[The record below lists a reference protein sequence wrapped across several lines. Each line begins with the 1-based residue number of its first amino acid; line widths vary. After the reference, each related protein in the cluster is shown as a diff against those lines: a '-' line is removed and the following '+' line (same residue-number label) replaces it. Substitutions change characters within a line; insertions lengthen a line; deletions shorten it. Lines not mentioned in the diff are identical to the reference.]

1 MSQRLILGMVR
12 KPPINACI
20 APWPVKTVAVK
31 IVRKSAYGLL
41 SLIICLCL
49 ATPIIC
55 LAENQ
60 GPKTVD
66 EITKELQDV
75 FEEKP
80 KEQADSPADLID
92 SNSPPKPMKLIDI
105 DPLYTDPKME
115 GEGKWKKV
123 DLFPGRKDEPGIY
136 TTFYR
141 PGVNFPNSIV
151 YMVAFEMKDISMEL
165 FLGSGEPL
173 RKKGSPAMIHKSR
186 HPTLLAVTNALWQSR
201 HTGKTGIIYK
211 GELLKEMAQGKATIV
226 VYKDGSVDVREWS
239 EDIPIAHVEYARQ
252 LKHLILK
259 QGQIVTTRL
268 KNGRPVSAE
277 IGLGSL
283 LNEDQPVFK
292 IPPKAEGKKPRYRL
306 NLNRGVLW
314 FLATR
319 SAFGIRPDGNLVF
332 AVGHHIRTTDLAK
345 ALALAGCV
353 RGMHGDAN
361 PGNAIG
367 VLYYRNKKGKLIKR
381 ERLSPLQHWTTV
393 NRYLKRS
400 YPKDF
405 FAYFE
410 KTDIKDETDS
420 SLKNNKDPQ
429 EIKEK

>member
-1 MSQRLILGMVR
+1 MAQNFPIDSCVTKKRTKSRVTKTQRKHAYR
-12 KPPINACI
+12 
-20 APWPVKTVAVK
+20 PVLAF
-31 IVRKSAYGLL
+31 
-41 SLIICLCL
+41 LCL
-49 ATPIIC
+49 LLVIPTMGGAK
-55 LAENQ
+55 NQ
-60 GPKTVD
+60 TPKTVD

-80 KEQADSPADLID
+80 KEQADAPAEQNKT
-92 SNSPPKPMKLIDI
+92 NSPRKPIKLIDI
-105 DPLYTDPKME
+105 EPLYTDPKME
-115 GEGKWKKV
+115 GEGKWKKI
-123 DLFPGRKDEPGIY
+123 DLFPGRKDEPSLY

-141 PGVNFPNSIV
+141 PGVNFPNAIV
-151 YMVAFEMKDISMEL
+151 YMVLFEMKDISMEL

-186 HPTLLAVTNALWQSR
+186 HPALLAVTNALWQSR

-211 GELLKEMAQGKATIV
+211 GELLKEMAKGKATIV

-239 EDIPIAHVEYARQ
+239 DDIPIDHVKYARQ
-252 LKHLILK
+252 LKHLILQ

-268 KNGRPVSAE
+268 KNGKMVSAE

-283 LNEDQPVFK
+283 LNEEQPVFK
-292 IPPKAEGKKPRYRL
+292 IPSKDQGKKPRYRL

-367 VLYYRNKKGKLIKR
+367 VLYYRNKKGKLVKR

-410 KTDIKDETDS
+410 RSSINDHKDEP
-420 SLKNNKDPQ
+420 LANKKDLREIQ
-429 EIKEK
+429 EK